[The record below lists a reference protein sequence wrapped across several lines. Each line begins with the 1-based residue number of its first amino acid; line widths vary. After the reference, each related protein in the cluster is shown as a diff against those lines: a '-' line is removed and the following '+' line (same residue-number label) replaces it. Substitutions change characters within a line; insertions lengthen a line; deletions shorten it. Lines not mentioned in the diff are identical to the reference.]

1 MHFACRKVY
10 RSKVFLQELCCYG
23 LISLRF
29 LKFLFSSG
37 QVSCNSCIPISMV
50 NLTTHLFIYRCG
62 CRDLITWGCFVLG
75 LVLQSFPDT
84 PPPWKPPSCTK
95 TTKGSQLLQL
105 LGLVLYGLGNW
116 LYPVGPY
123 SKLHNF
129 LYFFPS
135 FFKQQ
140 CYLKLLSLEYQLPEC
155 CSELIW
161 TANVLFWKC
170 AQLLLLFSDGEV
182 MACDPGLQRY
192 VDWLARRYRFVT
204 SVFFLRTQYLAFIH
218 GLRFVFHICE
228 CSCVTE

>member
-1 MHFACRKVY
+1 MHLACSKVY
-10 RSKVFLQELCCYG
+10 CSKVLLQELCCHG

-29 LKFLFSSG
+29 LKFLFSSC
-37 QVSCNSCIPISMV
+37 QVSCNSCIPVSLV
-50 NLTTHLFIYRCG
+50 NLTTHLFIYHCG
-62 CRDLITWGCFVLG
+62 GRDLITWGSFVLG

-129 LYFFPS
+129 LYFFFFS
-135 FFKQQ
+135 FFFKQQ

-155 CSELIW
+155 CGELIW

-182 MACDPGLQRY
+182 LACDPGLQRDG
-192 VDWLARRYRFVT
+192 DWLARRRRFVT
-204 SVFFLRTQYLAFIH
+204 RLF
-218 GLRFVFHICE
+218 
-228 CSCVTE
+228 CVHTHNI